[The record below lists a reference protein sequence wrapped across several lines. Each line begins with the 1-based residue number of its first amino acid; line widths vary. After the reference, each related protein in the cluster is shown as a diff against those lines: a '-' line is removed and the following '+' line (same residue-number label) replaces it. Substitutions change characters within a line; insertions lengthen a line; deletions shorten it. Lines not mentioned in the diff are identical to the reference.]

1 NRGAHLRSSILPHS
15 NSTSC
20 AEQHHFHHDQYSSMS
35 IQKSK
40 NTSSE
45 ILHATAQRVQQHRPE
60 NYIDCVNSEN
70 NILSNGN
77 RLFNN
82 ESDTHIQAREDFMNN
97 CDGHAYPHSVF
108 PDPDR
113 GVYDVEQLSLPLGS
127 PALIYSTRG
136 SGATLSPT
144 APFGGLLSQ
153 QQGLSGEGAH
163 EYLPSTSVAGK
174 VKSLVLTLLFAIIR
188 GRMKTQCSVSH
199 ERRKM
204 LHSHRIVIPYRF
216 DFPPG
221 EVNKYLEMCILRG
234 CCAEQEG
241 EVVVDQRY
249 DPQGLYSEST
259 AGYFC
264 GNK

>member
-1 NRGAHLRSSILPHS
+1 
-15 NSTSC
+15 
-20 AEQHHFHHDQYSSMS
+20 MS

-60 NYIDCVNSEN
+60 NYIGCVNSEN
-70 NILSNGN
+70 HILSNGN

-188 GRMKTQCSVSH
+188 GRMKTQCY
-199 ERRKM
+199 
-204 LHSHRIVIPYRF
+204 RIVIPYRF
-216 DFPPG
+216 DFPPAESFIQCVG
-221 EVNKYLEMCILRG
+221 NGNGRRQYFYKALS
-234 CCAEQEG
+234 CADIRTPIDAPVG
-241 EVVVDQRY
+241 WKRTTPDRY
-249 DPQGLYSEST
+249 FLWSIPLIE
-259 AGYFC
+259 AG
-264 GNK
+264 G